1 MHWRHRSAVQVSLSL
16 AALSV
21 SFVGTRADALL
32 GLDSTPPSVTLVK
45 PSNGAAVSGQVA
57 IEASANDGLL
67 GSGVSRVEYQLDT
80 ADGAWTSLSGG
91 LLSTTYRGTWDSVA
105 VADGSHSLYVRAT
118 DGDGNQRLVYAVVV
132 VGNPP
137 ATPTGVTAKP
147 PAAPSNGGYVDL
159 SWSPNGEADLTGYAV
174 YRSTSSGGPYAKV
187 ASAPVAFYRDS
198 GLTNGTAYYY
208 VVAAVDA
215 AGNESPRSAQVSATP
230 TDSRAPVAS
239 AVAAAPSG
247 TTAADITWTTDELAS
262 SQVEYGTTSAL
273 GQATAVDAA
282 RTGTHRVSLTGL
294 QPSTTYYYRVRSVD
308 AAGNA
313 GVSAV
318 QSFATRVDL
327 PPTVGIVNV
336 ANGAVLQAP
345 VTLQVQASDDFG
357 VSKAEYTVDG
367 LVWNTL
373 GFNSLSGYYEARLD
387 TNTVEEGAHKLGAR
401 ATDAAQHT
409 TQAVID
415 VRVDRNPPSVDMLS
429 PVVDAHLESG
439 LTHLIQVA
447 ANDAGSGV
455 AALEWQLYQVPFG
468 VVLEAAPEPDPAAW
482 QPLALNPQTGRYETN
497 WLAPVVVT
505 EHIIFVYARA
515 TDGLGKTTTFSREA
529 VVLQLGAD
537 FQFTGS
543 AGQDVS
549 GTVSVEP
556 IGANGGNRIG
566 IQVVG
571 RFLTPGGRY
580 RVTVTGEGATHSAE
594 FIADARGRGT
604 AEVEADTSMTDE
616 FAATVTVSG
625 PGF

>member
-1 MHWRHRSAVQVSLSL
+1 MHWRYRSAVHVSFSL
-16 AALSV
+16 AALAV
-21 SFVGTRADALL
+21 SFVGSPANALL

-57 IEASANDGLL
+57 IEASADDGLL

-80 ADGAWTSLSGG
+80 ADGAWTALSGS
-91 LLSTTYRGTWDSVA
+91 LLSKTYRGTWSSVA

-118 DGDGNQRLVYAVVV
+118 DGDGNQRLVYATVV

-137 ATPTGVTAKP
+137 ATPTGVTAKAP
-147 PAAPSNGGYVDL
+147 VAPSNGGYVDL
-159 SWSPNGEADLTGYAV
+159 SWSANGEADLTGYAV
-174 YRSTSSGGPYAKV
+174 YRSTTSGGPYTKV
-187 ASAPVAFYRDS
+187 ASASVAFYRDS
-198 GLTNGTAYYY
+198 GLSNGTSYYY
-208 VVAAVDA
+208 VVTALDT

-230 TDSRAPVAS
+230 TDTRAPVAS

-247 TTAADITWTTDELAS
+247 TTAADISWNTDELAS

-273 GQATAVDAA
+273 GSATAVDAT
-282 RTGTHRVSLTGL
+282 RTGTHHMTLTGL

-318 QSFATRVDL
+318 QSFSTRLDL

-336 ANGAVLQAP
+336 ANGAMLQAP

-357 VSKAEYTVDG
+357 VSKTEYTVDG
-367 LVWNTL
+367 LVWNAM
-373 GFNSLSGYYEARLD
+373 GFNTLSGYYEARLD
-387 TNTVEEGAHKLGAR
+387 TNTVDEGAHRLGAR

-409 TQAVID
+409 VQTAID
-415 VRVDRNPPSVDMLS
+415 VRVDRNAPTVDMLS

-439 LTHLIQVA
+439 LSHLIQVA
-447 ANDAGSGV
+447 AEDLGSGV
-455 AALEWQLYQVPFG
+455 AAMDWQLYQVPFG

-505 EHIIFVYARA
+505 EQIIYVYARA
-515 TDGLGKTTTFSREA
+515 TDGLGKTTTFVREA

-549 GTVSVEP
+549 GTVAIEP

-566 IQVVG
+566 IEVVG

-604 AEVEADTSMTDE
+604 AAVEADTSMTDE
-616 FAATVTVSG
+616 FAATVTVTG

>member
-1 MHWRHRSAVQVSLSL
+1 VSFSL
-16 AALSV
+16 AALAV
-21 SFVGTRADALL
+21 SFVGSPANALL
-32 GLDSTPPSVTLVK
+32 GLDSTPPSVSIVK

-57 IEASANDGLL
+57 LEASADDGLL
-67 GSGVSRVEYQLDT
+67 GSGVSRVEYQVDT
-80 ADGAWTSLSGG
+80 ADGAWTALSGS
-91 LLSTTYRGTWDSVA
+91 LLSTTYRGTWSSVA

-118 DGDGNQRLVYAVVV
+118 DADGNQRLVYTVVV

-137 ATPTGVTAKP
+137 ATPTGVTATA

-159 SWSPNGEADLTGYAV
+159 SWSANGEADLAGHAV
-174 YRSTSSGGPYAKV
+174 YRSTTSGGPYVKV
-187 ASAPVAFYRDS
+187 ASASVAFYRDS
-198 GLTNGTAYYY
+198 GLSNGTSYYY
-208 VVAAVDA
+208 VVTSLDA

-230 TDSRAPVAS
+230 TDTRAPVAS

-247 TTAADITWTTDELAS
+247 TTAADITWNTDELAS
-262 SQVEYGTTSAL
+262 SQVEYGTTTVL
-273 GQATAVDAA
+273 GSSTAVDAA
-282 RTGTHRVSLTGL
+282 RTASHRVRLTGL

-308 AAGNA
+308 VAGNP
-313 GVSAV
+313 GLSPV
-318 QSFATRVDL
+318 QSFFTGVDL

-345 VTLQVQASDDFG
+345 LTLQVQASDDFG

-367 LVWNTL
+367 LVWNAL
-373 GFNSLSGYYEARLD
+373 GFNTLSGYYEARLD

-409 TQAVID
+409 VQTAID
-415 VRVDRNPPSVDMLS
+415 VRVDRTAPTVDMLS

-439 LTHLIQVA
+439 LSHLFQVTA
-447 ANDAGSGV
+447 EDLGSGV
-455 AALEWQLYQVPFG
+455 AAMDWQLYPVPFG
-468 VVLEAAPEPDPAAW
+468 VALEAAPEPDPAAW
-482 QPLALNPQTGRYETN
+482 QPLPLNPQSGKYETN

-505 EHIIFVYARA
+505 EQIIYVYARA
-515 TDGLGKTTTFSREA
+515 TDGLGKTTTFVREA

-549 GTVSVEP
+549 GTVSIEP

-566 IQVVG
+566 IEVVG

-594 FIADARGRGT
+594 LIADARGRGT
-604 AEVEADTSMTDE
+604 AAVEADTPMTDE
-616 FAATVTVSG
+616 FSATVTVSG